1 MAQGCPYLPLTPL
14 LLALLVSGS
23 WGVIVEPEELHGVV
37 GQTLSM
43 RCQYMPKTG
52 PYVPKTWCQQTAPN
66 RCTRVVTT
74 TQPRTAANEQRHT
87 IWDDPEAGFFII
99 NVTQLKETDS
109 APYWCGHYNASH
121 RMVTVLRNI
130 SLVVSLAFSSFS
142 TQTTTLLP
150 TRTATFFFAF
160 PLVLITSAETSVP
173 STNDTEH
180 WNGNSTS
187 SFDWTSPGLLVSV
200 QYGLLLLKVLALSV
214 LWVILCCRCYQG
226 HKYTVETMV
235 ISSIAEAS
243 ESLGT
248 FNHISGHRKN
258 TYSP

>member
-130 SLVVSLAFSSFS
+130 SLVVSLGEAFLGGN
-142 TQTTTLLP
+142 TTSPKEQVTFQLWLL
-150 TRTATFFFAF
+150 
-160 PLVLITSAETSVP
+160 LLLSASR
-173 STNDTEH
+173 
-180 WNGNSTS
+180 NGNSTS

-214 LWVILCCRCYQG
+214 LWVILCCRCYQ
-226 HKYTVETMV
+226 TMV
-235 ISSIAEAS
+235 MMEHCEYSSIAEAS

>member
-130 SLVVSLAFSSFS
+130 SLVVSLGTAVQIYGTGHCWLERPQGTPSESPYILSNLVHSSFTNQYVALNKDS
-142 TQTTTLLP
+142 IFQ
-150 TRTATFFFAF
+150 FFYTDYHLA
-160 PLVLITSAETSVP
+160 P
-173 STNDTEH
+173 NKDR
-180 WNGNSTS
+180 NGNSTS

-214 LWVILCCRCYQG
+214 LWVILCCRCYQINAAL
-226 HKYTVETMV
+226 KF
-235 ISSIAEAS
+235 S
-243 ESLGT
+243 
-248 FNHISGHRKN
+248 
-258 TYSP
+258 

>member
-130 SLVVSLAFSSFS
+130 SLVVSLA
-142 TQTTTLLP
+142 
-150 TRTATFFFAF
+150 TFFFAF

-214 LWVILCCRCYQG
+214 LWVILCCRCYQ
-226 HKYTVETMV
+226 TMV
-235 ISSIAEAS
+235 MMEHCEYSSIAEAS

>member
-130 SLVVSLAFSSFS
+130 SLVVSLGEAPLYMS
-142 TQTTTLLP
+142 LLP
-150 TRTATFFFAF
+150 THAPVTPNPNTTDCSCRG
-160 PLVLITSAETSVP
+160 PG
-173 STNDTEH
+173 
-180 WNGNSTS
+180 NGNSTS

-214 LWVILCCRCYQG
+214 LWVILCCRCYQ
-226 HKYTVETMV
+226 TMV
-235 ISSIAEAS
+235 MMEHCEYSSIAEAS